1 MVSAPVVLAACLG
14 VPSQIA
20 HAVRLLDHRVSIA
33 RNGCEPA
40 RTPVFCPSCRAAVV
54 QNTSDTECGQAKNVD
69 GDADHDAADQG
80 PWGVLF
86 GLSGGLTCTGP
97 HNVNSHCTDCRTSPF
112 HLVRPGRWE

>member
-20 HAVRLLDHRVSIA
+20 RAVRLLDHRAGIA

-54 QNTSDTECGQAKNVD
+54 QNTSDTDCGQAKNVD

-86 GLSGGLTCTGP
+86 GLSGG
-97 HNVNSHCTDCRTSPF
+97 
-112 HLVRPGRWE
+112 